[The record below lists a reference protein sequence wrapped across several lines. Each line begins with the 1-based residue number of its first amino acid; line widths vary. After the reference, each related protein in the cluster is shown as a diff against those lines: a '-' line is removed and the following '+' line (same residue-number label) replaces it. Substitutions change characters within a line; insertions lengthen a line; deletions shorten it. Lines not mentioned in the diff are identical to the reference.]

1 MFFKGGKEIV
11 SRRIKV
17 LILLGYDILA
27 IICSS
32 IITYLFLDPY
42 IELTARSL
50 LLTLVTSLSA
60 YVLLAFYFKLFKKIN
75 RYTSIKEAAAILLC
89 VTISYIVSGLLTFVF
104 TAISFRFMM
113 LGYLFSAAW
122 IVGGRIVWRIYNEHQ
137 YKLAHHITYDNLIHT
152 LVVGAGQGGSLFVK
166 SLQRYDSEVNVV
178 GFVDDDRTKQHV
190 LLYDVPVLGRINDI
204 PKLVK
209 IHNID
214 QITVAIPSMKP
225 QEYERFLEITANLD
239 VTVNQMP
246 SIEEVM
252 QGKLEVGQFRDIDV
266 IDLLGRE
273 EVKLDMHQ
281 LASKLTDMTVLVSG
295 AGGSIGSEICRQISR
310 FSPARIVLLGHGENS
325 IYLIHKEL
333 QHIVHKETEIIPIIA
348 DIQDRERIFKIMEQ
362 YKPDCVYHAAA
373 HKHVPLMEYN
383 PTESVKNNVY
393 GTKNMAEAA
402 KSANVRSFVMVS
414 TDKAVNPPNVMGATK
429 RLAEMIV
436 TGLNEHGKT
445 KFAAVRFGNVLGSRG
460 SVVPLFKEQIKN
472 GGPITITDF
481 RMTRY
486 FMTIPEASRLVLQ
499 AGALANGG
507 EIFILD
513 MGEPVKIV
521 DLAKKMVK
529 LSGFTE
535 KDIQIVESGIR
546 PGEKLYEELLA
557 SSEHTEEKVY
567 DKIFVGKVNNKPI
580 EEVMAFV
587 HCIEKYSENELK
599 TSLVKFANGYSS
611 SEITEEVDEYSH
623 DNEVAFVNG

>member
-1 MFFKGGKEIV
+1 M
-11 SRRIKV
+11 SRRTKV
-17 LILLGYDILA
+17 LILLGYDMLA
-27 IICSS
+27 IIFSS
-32 IITYLFLDPY
+32 IVAYLFLDPY
-42 IELTARSL
+42 IELPTKSLILTLGVSL
-50 LLTLVTSLSA
+50 LTYLI
-60 YVLLAFYFKLFKKIN
+60 LAFYFKLFRKIN
-75 RYTSIKEAAAILLC
+75 RYTSIREAIAILLC
-89 VTISYIVSGLLTFVF
+89 VTTSYIISTVATFAL
-104 TAISFRFMM
+104 TAISFRFMV
-113 LGYLFSAAW
+113 LGYLLSAGW
-122 IVGGRIVWRIYNEHQ
+122 IVGGRIVWRVYNEHK
-137 YKLAHHITYDNLIHT
+137 YKLANHIVYDNLIRT

-166 SLQRYDSEVNVV
+166 SLQRHDSEINVV
-178 GFVDDDRTKQHV
+178 GFIDDDLSKQHV
-190 LLYDVPVLGRINDI
+190 LLYNVPVLGRIDDI

-209 IHNID
+209 VHNID
-214 QITVAIPSMKP
+214 QITVAVPSMKP
-225 QEYERFLEITANLD
+225 EEYERFLGITANLNI
-239 VTVNQMP
+239 TVNQMP
-246 SIEEVM
+246 YIEDVV
-252 QGKLEVGQFRDIDV
+252 QGKLEVSQFREIDV
-266 IDLLGRE
+266 VDLLGRE
-273 EVKLDMHQ
+273 EVKLNMDQ
-281 LASKLTDMTVLVSG
+281 IASKLTGMTVLVSG

-333 QHIVHKETEIIPIIA
+333 QQIVHKETEIIPIIA
-348 DIQDRERIFKIMEQ
+348 DIQDRERIFKVMKQ
-362 YKPDCVYHAAA
+362 YRPDRVYHAAA

-383 PTESVKNNVY
+383 PTESVKNNIY

-429 RLAEMIV
+429 RVAEMIV
-436 TGLNEHGKT
+436 TGLNEPGKT

-460 SVVPLFKEQIKN
+460 SVVPLFKEQIKK
-472 GGPITITDF
+472 GGPITITDS

-521 DLAKKMVK
+521 ELAKKMVK

-535 KDIQIVESGIR
+535 KEIPIIETGIR

-557 SSEHTEEKVY
+557 SNEHTDGKVF
-567 DKIFVGKVNNKPI
+567 DKIFVGKVNNRPI

-587 HCIEKYSENELK
+587 HCIEKYNDNELK
-599 TSLVKFANGYSS
+599 ISLVRFANEHSKKEPIEKVEKYSNEADITFANG
-611 SEITEEVDEYSH
+611 
-623 DNEVAFVNG
+623 